1 MLLSYINNAFDSLY
15 EISQVS
21 SLNLKQECLI
31 KNKDNIVFKSL
42 LKLAYDPFQQFYIK
56 KIPEFTTAEHHDTE
70 VNYKNFLELLV
81 KFSNRQLTGNAAIDA
96 LKEFLSGCNSKEVCW
111 YTRVIQKDLKIGLAD
126 KGINKAFPKLI
137 PTYEVMLADKI
148 NSEDLNLDTAKALKT
163 LPSRFVCQYKID
175 GYRLNIHRPDKDTVI
190 IRTRNGKFVSGYK
203 SLEQSALELP
213 VGYVYD
219 GEVVSPKLHDYLTSI
234 ANGENTEMNRD
245 MFGEVMSH
253 AFSKED
259 NKEGI
264 FNVFDVVKL
273 DEWNHHESQTPYGVR
288 LEQLDDFVGH
298 LGLSNIVAVPCSKI
312 YYKDNPDDL
321 KEVVEL
327 FHKFVSIGWEGL
339 MVKDYDAFYQWKRTK
354 ALLKMKMMDT
364 LDLVVT
370 DVYNGT
376 GKYSGML
383 GGVTVDYKGNSLG
396 VGSGFTDEDR
406 KWFWE
411 NPNLIIGRTIEVS
424 YQSVSHNKEG
434 KESLSF
440 PVFKGIRFDK

>member
-1 MLLSYINNAFDSLY
+1 MEFKEINNAFDALY

-21 SLNLKQECLI
+21 SLNSKQEYLL
-31 KNKDNIVFKSL
+31 KNKDNAVFKTL
-42 LKLAYDPFQQFYIK
+42 LKLAYDPFRQFYIK
-56 KIPEFTTAEHHDTE
+56 KIPEFT
-70 VNYKNFLELLV
+70 VNRHNNLLNNYSEFLNLLV
-81 KFSNRQLTGNAAIDA
+81 RLSYRQLTGNAAIDA
-96 LKEFLSGCNSKEVCW
+96 VRNFLEGCNPREVYW

-126 KGINKAFPKLI
+126 KGINKAFPKLM

-163 LPSRFVCQYKID
+163 LPENFVCQYKID
-175 GYRLNIHRPDKDTVI
+175 GYRLNIHRPDKDSVI

-203 SLEQSALELP
+203 ALEQSALKLP

-219 GEVVSPKLHDYLTSI
+219 GEVVSPKLQDYLTSI
-234 ANGENTEMNRD
+234 ANNENAEINRD

-264 FNVFDVVKL
+264 FNVFDVVSL
-273 DEWNHHESQTPYGVR
+273 DEWNNHVSHTSYKSR
-288 LEQLDDFVGH
+288 LEQLDQHVGQ
-298 LGLSNIVAVPCSKI
+298 LGLSNIVAVPYSKEFH
-312 YYKDNPDDL
+312 KNNTDDL

-339 MVKDYDAFYQWKRTK
+339 MIKDVDAPYQWKRTK

-364 LDLVVT
+364 IDLVVT
-370 DVYNGT
+370 DVYSGT
-376 GKYSGML
+376 GKYSGVL
-383 GGVTVDYKGNSLG
+383 GGVNVLYKDNELS
-396 VGSGFTDEDR
+396 VGSGFTDTDR
-406 KWFWE
+406 KYFWE
-411 NPNLIIGRTIEVS
+411 NPNNIVGKTIEVS
-424 YQSVSHNKEG
+424 YQAISHNKEG